1 VIVESFPQPGQKRRI
16 SSGGGA
22 FPEWRPDGKELY
34 YLAPFTGQR
43 WKMMAVKVESGA
55 AFSASVPQLLFETP
69 ELGDNPRR
77 GQYVVL
83 GNGDRFLM
91 NTVIPETKPRSITLL
106 LNWPALLK

>member
-1 VIVESFPQPGQKRRI
+1 
-16 SSGGGA
+16 
-22 FPEWRPDGKELY
+22 
-34 YLAPFTGQR
+34 
-43 WKMMAVKVESGA
+43 MMAVTVESGVT
-55 AFSASVPQLLFETP
+55 FSASVPQLLFETP

-91 NTVIPETKPRSITLL
+91 NAVIPETKPRSITLL